1 MPGCSVLSIP
11 KFAQKPRRMLANC
24 GIGTLA
30 HQRVDGRNK
39 CARQQTRRITL
50 AICRR
55 GKDALR
61 EMGFLDRSL
70 LTGTERGPRV
80 VQYGFHDLDRLR
92 IEVRALFH
100 FLSPT
105 TVGLSGI
112 TETG

>member
-1 MPGCSVLSIP
+1 
-11 KFAQKPRRMLANC
+11 MLANF
-24 GIGTLA
+24 GIGTLV

-39 CARQQTRRITL
+39 CARQQAHRITL

-61 EMGFLDRSL
+61 EMGFRERSL

-100 FLSPT
+100 YLSPT
-105 TVGLSGI
+105 TVGPLWHY
-112 TETG
+112 